1 MNRLQTELQR
11 LYGAHPAPASQ
22 SAAEPGTRALCLEL
36 ARPADWRTLARV
48 WEGVQTELDWPAPA
62 IAVSGQDGL
71 QLWFS
76 LEAAVPVAQAQALL
90 AQLCTRYLPEVP
102 ADRLRLWP
110 AATADGLPPRQVA
123 PERWAAF
130 VTRDLASVF
139 ADEPWLDLPPGD
151 DAQADLLAR
160 LRSVPAAEVARLQPR
175 PSAPAFGGAAPS
187 APTAS
192 VAPVAPAA
200 ASNPPVTD
208 PRQFLLEVMNNPA
221 VEMHLRIEAAK
232 ALLATPLT
240 RC

>member
-1 MNRLQTELQR
+1 MTRLHSELRR
-11 LYGAHPAPASQ
+11 LYGSPSAPSLNATAKARVPGEPAV
-22 SAAEPGTRALCLEL
+22 RALCLAL

-48 WEGVQTELDWPAPA
+48 WEGVQTDLDWPAPA
-62 IAVSGQDGL
+62 IAVSGVDGL

-90 AQLCTRYLPEVP
+90 ARLCARYLPEVP
-102 ADRLRLWP
+102 ADRLHLQP
-110 AATADGLPPRQVA
+110 APTADELPPRQVA

-139 ADEPWLDLPPGD
+139 GDEPWLDLPPGD

-160 LRSVPAAEVARLQPR
+160 LRSVPAAEVARLLPLASAPNPGGTTPSAPST
-175 PSAPAFGGAAPS
+175 PSAPA
-187 APTAS
+187 
-192 VAPVAPAA
+192 
-200 ASNPPVTD
+200 VTD
-208 PRQFLLEVMNNPA
+208 PRQFLLDVMNNPA

-232 ALLATPLT
+232 ALLAAPLT

>member
-1 MNRLQTELQR
+1 M
-11 LYGAHPAPASQ
+11 
-22 SAAEPGTRALCLEL
+22 
-36 ARPADWRTLARV
+36 

-76 LEAAVPVAQAQALL
+76 LETTVPVAQAQALL

-102 ADRLRLWP
+102 ADRLHLRP
-110 AATADGLPPRQVA
+110 SVTADGLPPRQVA
-123 PERWAAF
+123 PERWTAF

-175 PSAPAFGGAAPS
+175 PSTPAFGGAAPS

-192 VAPVAPAA
+192 AAPVAPAV
-200 ASNPPVTD
+200 ASSPLVTD
-208 PRQFLLEVMNNPA
+208 PHQFLLEVMNNPA
-221 VEMHLRIEAAK
+221 VDMHLRIEAAK

>member
-1 MNRLQTELQR
+1 MSRLHTELQR
-11 LYGAHPAPASQ
+11 LYGTHPNHTANHPDPS
-22 SAAEPGTRALCLEL
+22 GVRGLCLEL

-48 WEGVQTELDWPAPA
+48 WEGVQTDLDWPAPA
-62 IAVSGQDGL
+62 IAVSGVDGL

-76 LEAAVPVAQAQALL
+76 LEAAVPEAQAQALL
-90 AQLCTRYLPEVP
+90 TRLCARYLAEVP
-102 ADRLRLWP
+102 ADRLHLQP

-160 LRSVPAAEVARLQPR
+160 LRSVPVAEMARLQPL
-175 PSAPAFGGAAPS
+175 PSAPAPGGVAPSAPAAPS
-187 APTAS
+187 APNA
-192 VAPVAPAA
+192 
-200 ASNPPVTD
+200 PPVTD
-208 PRQFLLEVMNNPA
+208 PRQFLLDVMNNPA

-232 ALLATPLT
+232 ALLAAPLT